1 MIYWPD
7 AVMFA
12 AATIAVY
19 TDLRTGLIKNW
30 LTIPFFLAGLVKATL
45 SGAGILPALMAGLAA
60 IPATFIFLNPGEGDI
75 KLAVGM
81 GVWLGPELL
90 PVYFTGAGLARVIM
104 ALAVRL
110 KVYDWNVVAMV
121 KGTWISEIRL
131 GSVPALGHKNFR
143 MFQRAGTMAG
153 ADTDLPVVPGAIFI
167 FGGALA
173 VVLFRVI
180 FFLAAGGI

>member
-1 MIYWPD
+1 MIYLPD
-7 AVMFA
+7 AVMLA
-12 AATIAVY
+12 AAAIAVY
-19 TDLRTGLIKNW
+19 TDLKTGLIKNW

-45 SGAGILPALMAGLAA
+45 SGPGILPDLMAGLAA
-60 IPATFIFLNPGEGDI
+60 IPATFIFLSPGEGDI
-75 KLAVGM
+75 KLAAGM

-90 PVYFTGAGLARVIM
+90 PVYFIGAGLARLVM

-110 KVYDWNVVAMV
+110 KVYDWDVVAMA

-143 MFQRAGTMAG
+143 MFQRAGEMAG
-153 ADTDLPVVPGAIFI
+153 ADTDLPVVPGAIFV

-180 FFLAAGGI
+180 FFLSARGI

>member
-1 MIYWPD
+1 MIWWPD
-7 AVMFA
+7 AVMLA
-12 AATIAVY
+12 AAAIALY
-19 TDLRTGLIKNW
+19 TDLKTGLIKNW

-75 KLAVGM
+75 KLAAGM

-90 PVYFTGAGLARVIM
+90 PVYFIGAGLARLVM

-121 KGTWISEIRL
+121 KGTWISEICL
-131 GSVPALGHKNFR
+131 GCVPALGHKNFR
-143 MFQRAGTMAG
+143 MFQRAGEMAG
-153 ADTDLPVVPGAIFI
+153 ADTDLPVVPGAIFVL
-167 FGGALA
+167 GGALA
-173 VVLFRVI
+173 VVLLHVY
-180 FFLAAGGI
+180 LYLKEGI